1 MGARQLTYWHVR
13 WVIPAAVVKAA
24 IELGEGDVER
34 GLDMIIDH
42 GKYWMRS
49 IALELK
55 LDRKELQR
63 ILEDLKDGLTVDN
76 DLVETIKR
84 RVRGEATS

>member
-1 MGARQLTYWHVR
+1 MSQLTYWHVR

-24 IELGEGDVER
+24 LELGGGDVEK
-34 GLDMIIDH
+34 GLDMIIER
-42 GKYWMRS
+42 GEYWMRS

-55 LDRKELQR
+55 LDRRELQR
-63 ILEDLKDGLTVDN
+63 IIDDLKDGLRVDD
-76 DLVETIKR
+76 DLVEMIKR